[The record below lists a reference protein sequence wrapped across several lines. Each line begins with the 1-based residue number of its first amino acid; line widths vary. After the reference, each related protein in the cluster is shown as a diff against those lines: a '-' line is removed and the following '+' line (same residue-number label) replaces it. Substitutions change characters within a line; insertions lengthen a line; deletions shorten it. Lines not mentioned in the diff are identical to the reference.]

1 MYSLDTIGDL
11 RQGDLNAFI
20 RNYRDALKAQRDS
33 AEKQLQQQ
41 RRNNFASIMG
51 GANRA
56 GVLYSN
62 LPERSK
68 LQYNTQTYY
77 PALTKIQTSYQTGL
91 DSLRNNAINLWN
103 QIRSYNEA
111 LRDLQ

>member
-1 MYSLDTIGDL
+1 MENFYDY
-11 RQGDLNAFI
+11 QGQDVNAFI

-111 LRDLQ
+111 IADLQ